1 MNFLWCLLRP
11 GLKPLLLAFLFSLL
25 SSLSSIG
32 LMAAAAFLIT
42 TAALQPPLYTLSLAI
57 TAVRFCGLSRAVFRY
72 LDRYLSHDVTFRLLT
87 GLRGFIY
94 SSLEKIVPVKLPPGN
109 IGMFLNRL
117 TEDMD
122 TLKDFYLNA
131 IAPLFLAVLISV
143 FTALLF
149 SFYSLGASLILLGA
163 FSLCLCC
170 CWYGASQSFAAADEL
185 QAVYK
190 NECLDF
196 FLGLEALKT
205 SAYGPLKIARLATID
220 EENVRQRWQREKN
233 TATMDQLAS
242 FISLTAL
249 LGILAV
255 LIEQI
260 TSGSLTPATAGV
272 LLLAS
277 QAALEVLLPLPEACR
292 TLSAAKATAE
302 NLLQLNQIPVNS
314 SCDAERL
321 KNPSPL
327 LCCKGI
333 YFSYDGQNQIF
344 SKLCFSIQ
352 PGEKVAIIGPS
363 GSGKSTLFNLL
374 LCLWTAQKGSLY
386 LNGVPYCQLTPEK
399 IRQSLRAIT
408 QQTYVFS
415 DTIAENFRRLY
426 PAVSDDAIWDALK
439 KAQLADFV
447 ANLPHKLATQTGENG
462 SLFSGGQR
470 QRLAIARALIEP
482 TELLLLDEPT
492 SGLDNISAHA
502 FMQTF
507 TASFPGQTL
516 LLITHDH
523 SLLQYVDRVL
533 ILKNGALESVPP
545 DQHLV

>member
-1 MNFLWCLLRP
+1 MSFLWCLLRP
-11 GLKPLLLAFLFSLL
+11 GLKPLLFAFLCLLL

-94 SSLEKIVPVKLPPGN
+94 SSLEKLVPVKLPPGN

-122 TLKDFYLNA
+122 ILKDFYLNA
-131 IAPLFLAVLISV
+131 IAPLFHAFLISV
-143 FTALLF
+143 LTALLF

-170 CWYGASQSFAAADEL
+170 CWYGAGQSFAAADEL
-185 QAVYK
+185 QAAYK

-196 FLGLEALKT
+196 FLGLETLKT
-205 SAYGPLKIARLATID
+205 SAYSSLKTARLATINA
-220 EENVRQRWQREKN
+220 ENTSHRWQREKA
-233 TATMDQLAS
+233 TAAMDQLAS

-249 LGILAV
+249 LGILTT
-255 LIEQI
+255 LIGQI
-260 TSGSLTPATAGV
+260 ASGSLTPVTAGV
-272 LLLAS
+272 VLLAS

-292 TLSAAKATAE
+292 TLSLAKATAK
-302 NLLQLNQIPVNS
+302 NLLQLNQIPSSS
-314 SCDAERL
+314 SCDAARL

-327 LCCKGI
+327 LCCNGI
-333 YFSYDGQNQIF
+333 YFSYDGQRQIF
-344 SKLCFSIQ
+344 SELTFSIQ
-352 PGEKVAIIGPS
+352 AGEKVAIIGPS

-399 IRQSLRAIT
+399 IRQSVRAIT

-426 PAVSDDAIWDALK
+426 PSVHDEAIWEALK

-447 ANLPHKLATQTGENG
+447 ANLPHKLATQAGENG
-462 SLFSGGQR
+462 RLFSGGQR

-482 TELLLLDEPT
+482 AELLLLDEPT

-507 TASFPGQTL
+507 TSSFPDQTL

-533 ILKNGALESVPP
+533 ILKNGTLESAPP
-545 DQHLV
+545 GQRLV

>member
-1 MNFLWCLLRP
+1 MNFLWGLLRP
-11 GLKPLLLAFLFSLL
+11 GLKPLLFAFLISLL
-25 SSLSSIG
+25 SSISSIG

-57 TAVRFCGLSRAVFRY
+57 TAVRLCGLSRAVFRY

-94 SSLEKIVPVKLPPGN
+94 SSLEKLVPVKLPPGN

-131 IAPLFLAVLISV
+131 IAPLFHAFLITV

-149 SFYSLGASLILLGA
+149 SFYSPGASLILLCA

-170 CWYGASQSFAAADEL
+170 CWYGSEQSFTASDKLEAA
-185 QAVYK
+185 YK

-205 SAYGPLKIARLATID
+205 SAYGPLKTARLATLN
-220 EENVRQRWQREKN
+220 EKNTHQRWQRDKS
-233 TATMDQLAS
+233 TATIDQVAS

-249 LGILAV
+249 LGILTT
-255 LIEQI
+255 LIGQI
-260 TSGSLTPATAGV
+260 ASDSLTPVTAGV
-272 LLLAS
+272 VLLAGQS
-277 QAALEVLLPLPEACR
+277 ALEVLLPLPEACR
-292 TLSAAKATAE
+292 TLSAAKATAK
-302 NLLQLNQIPVNS
+302 NLLQLNQIPGSTN
-314 SCDAERL
+314 CDVARL
-321 KNPSPL
+321 KAPSPL
-327 LCCKGI
+327 LCCNGI
-333 YFSYDGQNQIF
+333 YFSYDGQHQIF
-344 SKLCFSIQ
+344 SELCFSIQ

-374 LCLWTAQKGSLY
+374 LCLWTAQKGNLY
-386 LNGVPYCQLTPEK
+386 LNGIPYCQLTPEK

-426 PAVSDDAIWDALK
+426 PSVSDDAIWNALE

-482 TELLLLDEPT
+482 AELLLLDEPT

>member
-1 MNFLWCLLRP
+1 MSFLWCLLRP
-11 GLKPLLLAFLFSLL
+11 GLKPLLFAFLFSLL

-57 TAVRFCGLSRAVFRY
+57 TAVRFCGLSRAIFRY

-94 SSLEKIVPVKLPPGN
+94 SSLEKLVPVKLPPGN

-131 IAPLFLAVLISV
+131 IAPLFHAFLISV

-149 SFYSLGASLILLGA
+149 SFYSPGASLILLGA

-170 CWYGASQSFAAADEL
+170 CWYSATQSFAADDAL
-185 QAVYK
+185 QSAYK

-196 FLGLEALKT
+196 FLGLEALKI
-205 SAYGPLKIARLATID
+205 SAYGPLKTARLATLN
-220 EENVRQRWQREKN
+220 EKNTTHRWQRAKN
-233 TATMDQLAS
+233 TANIDQIAS
-242 FISLTAL
+242 FISLAAL
-249 LGILAV
+249 LGILTT
-255 LIEQI
+255 LIGQI
-260 TSGSLTPATAGV
+260 ASGSLPPITAGV
-272 LLLAS
+272 VLLAGQS
-277 QAALEVLLPLPEACR
+277 ALEVLLPLPEACR
-292 TLSAAKATAE
+292 VLSIAKATAK
-302 NLLQLNQIPVNS
+302 NLLQLNQIPGSTN
-314 SCDAERL
+314 CDVARL
-321 KNPSPL
+321 KAPSPL
-327 LCCKGI
+327 LCCNGI
-333 YFSYDGQNQIF
+333 YFSYDGQHQIF
-344 SKLCFSIQ
+344 SELCFSIQ

-386 LNGVPYCQLTPEK
+386 LNGIPYCQLTPEK

-426 PAVSDDAIWDALK
+426 PSVSDDAIWNALE

-482 TELLLLDEPT
+482 AELLLLDEPT

-507 TASFPGQTL
+507 TSSFPDQTL

-533 ILKNGALESVPP
+533 ILKNGTLESAQTGQRPV
-545 DQHLV
+545 